1 MPIVSLYVLFPLMFI
16 ECQCKRWYPRPFQ
29 LYFLNKIPIL
39 NHSFCLKKRLLSAFN
54 VYKRPILQ
62 NFKSCK
68 SCFSGSWQTFKM
80 VSQGFDA
87 MFINILTHVLH
98 ILPRVSKENVQKWM
112 VFEKALDFDIL
123 QFWVTL
129 LEMH

>member
-1 MPIVSLYVLFPLMFI
+1 MTYNDDISFDVLGMSMQKMI
-16 ECQCKRWYPRPFQ
+16 PRAYSTI
-29 LYFLNKIPIL
+29 LSDKIKIL

-87 MFINILTHVLH
+87 MFINILTRVLH
-98 ILPRVSKENVQKWM
+98 ILPRVPKENV
-112 VFEKALDFDIL
+112 
-123 QFWVTL
+123 
-129 LEMH
+129 